1 MIKFLI
7 TNEEG
12 VLEILYSERIYVD
25 PKAPTDII
33 IRPNFEPIK
42 IRIRFKDTEEVES
55 FMRMLFECDAMDLNE
70 IERTNPDLE
79 ISIEDIDEEMEQL
92 FAQMSDLDGLLGFDD
107 EGEDDSDDE

>member
-7 TNEEG
+7 TNEKG

-42 IRIRFKDTEEVES
+42 IRIRFRDTEEVES

-79 ISIEDIDEEMEQL
+79 MSIEDTDEEMEQL
-92 FAQMSDLDGLLGFDD
+92 FAQMADLDGLFGYDD
-107 EGEDDSDDE
+107 EEDNEDDE